1 MDARARGSELI
12 EIRIVIVIVIEA
24 RMLGSHA
31 GR

>member
-12 EIRIVIVIVIEA
+12 EIRIVIVIEA